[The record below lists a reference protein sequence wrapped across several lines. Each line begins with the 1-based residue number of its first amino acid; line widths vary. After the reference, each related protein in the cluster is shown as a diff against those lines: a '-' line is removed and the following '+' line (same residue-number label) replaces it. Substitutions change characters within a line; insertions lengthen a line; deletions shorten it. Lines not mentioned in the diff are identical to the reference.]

1 MAFVAAALNTLC
13 LLKGAPDAAEVAL
26 VNLLSSSDHSDIV
39 TLNSREHVHV
49 GEGGVEEASDEDLY
63 LGTPCSSQYT
73 FTPADT
79 GRSWGLYCFG

>member
-1 MAFVAAALNTLC
+1 MLC
-13 LLKGAPDAAEVAL
+13 LHKDAPDAAEVA
-26 VNLLSSSDHSDIV
+26 VVTLLSSSDHSDIV

-49 GEGGVEEASDEDLY
+49 EEGGVEEEASDEDLY

-79 GRSWGLYCFG
+79 GRSWCLYFLS

>member
-1 MAFVAAALNTLC
+1 MLC
-13 LLKGAPDAAEVAL
+13 LHKDAPDAAEVAL
-26 VNLLSSSDHSDIV
+26 VTLLSSSDHSDIV

-49 GEGGVEEASDEDLY
+49 EEEGAEEASDEDLY

-79 GRSWGLYCFG
+79 GRSGCLYFLS